1 MTEEEYKTQGLY
13 FLQKETRF
21 PCHAYPCLGDDKVHG
36 FDQHYVYHVAW
47 AARKI
52 AEINP
57 LHHTDIGS
65 SLHLCTTVAAHTHT
79 TYLDYRV
86 PDLYIQNLSVGQ
98 IDIANQSIDPVES
111 LSCCHVIEH
120 IGLGRYG
127 DNLDNEGDLKAIQNL
142 KKSTKRHLLF
152 VVPVG
157 KPAVYFNAH
166 RVYSPVY
173 IASLFAEF
181 TCREFYLIP
190 NNGQQPVV
198 TEIQEVNLPYACGC
212 FHFVRETTYSKNV
225 EF

>member
-21 PCHAYPCLGDDKVHG
+21 PCHAYPCLGDDKGHG

-65 SLHLCTTVAAHTHT
+65 SLHLCTTVAAHTAT

-157 KPAVYFNAH
+157 EPAVYFNAH

-181 TCREFYLIP
+181 SCREFYLIP
-190 NNGQQPVV
+190 NNGQQPVT